1 MPETNLDR
9 DTRIETADFAANGVY
24 IVRDL
29 EGRPLSWTF
38 NGTLSGKTFGGG
50 TLVLEGT
57 QLSAEDCGLSDSAWR
72 ADTANAIWSAV
83 SIGGAP
89 YSITASG
96 SGWLDAPLRHL
107 RFRLTGAA
115 SPHILGRLMVA

>member
-9 DTRIETADFAANGVY
+9 DVRIETANFTANGVY
-24 IVRDL
+24 VVRDL

-38 NGTLSGKTFGGG
+38 NGTLSGRTFGGG

-57 QLSAEDCGLSDSAWR
+57 QLSADDCGLADSAWR
-72 ADTANAIWSAV
+72 TDTANGIWSAV

-89 YSITASG
+89 YSLTDSG
-96 SGWLDAPLRHL
+96 SGWLDVPLRHL
-107 RFRLTGAA
+107 RFRLTGAT
-115 SPHILGRLMVA
+115 SPAVLGKLLVA